1 MAVIGP
7 IGGLSGVM
15 YKVVL
20 SRQARR
26 YYSSVDTDTVRR
38 LNDVFEVL
46 ESNPRP
52 IASKPL
58 KGELQGFN
66 RVRVGHLRVIYRL
79 DEPSQEVRIVRI
91 GPRGDI
97 YRS

>member
-1 MAVIGP
+1 MPVIGP
-7 IGGLSGVM
+7 IGGLSVVK
-15 YKVVL
+15 YKIVL

-26 YYSSVDTDTVRR
+26 YYSGVDTDTVKR

-52 IASKPL
+52 MMSKPL
-58 KGELQGFN
+58 KGELQGFH
-66 RVRVGHLRVIYRL
+66 RVRVGHLRIIYQL
-79 DEPSQEVRIVRI
+79 DESSQEVRIVKI

-97 YRS
+97 Y